1 MGVRFRVYGCERM
14 RRQRLIGE
22 AAVQF
27 SSLRLELENS
37 LWLSL
42 QPRANIQVSLPPFE
56 WYIWSFSGS
65 NFEYVSFCTDDWFD
79 VWFSQFGK
87 IRQRQFLFEYATWRR
102 SWDVNWIGIQWHNWE
117 LGRRSIYHINFVWIL
132 KYFINVSK
140 LF

>member
-42 QPRANIQVSLPPFE
+42 QPRANIQVSFPYFGP
-56 WYIWSFSGS
+56 SFSNDHS
-65 NFEYVSFCTDDWFD
+65 KYHIFCTDERFH
-79 VWFSQFGK
+79 V
-87 IRQRQFLFEYATWRR
+87 
-102 SWDVNWIGIQWHNWE
+102 
-117 LGRRSIYHINFVWIL
+117 
-132 KYFINVSK
+132 
-140 LF
+140 

>member
-56 WYIWSFSGS
+56 
-65 NFEYVSFCTDDWFD
+65 
-79 VWFSQFGK
+79 
-87 IRQRQFLFEYATWRR
+87 
-102 SWDVNWIGIQWHNWE
+102 
-117 LGRRSIYHINFVWIL
+117 
-132 KYFINVSK
+132 
-140 LF
+140 